1 MSYEKKIRRLEYEYG
16 ESNLNSRELV
26 SPTYRKKI
34 NKKYYDKQNIFI
46 IDGVL
51 AELEPNVMRMIKKE
65 VYQICNSVV
74 LKELCYNCKIEAI
87 IAAIILYVW
96 RTRHK
101 QLRVEQ
107 TKLWKKYD
115 LDWRKYALI
124 MSRLLQKTR
133 ERGILKRNVD

>member
-1 MSYEKKIRRLEYEYG
+1 MSYEKRIKRLQYEYG

-26 SPTYRKKI
+26 SPTYRKQI

-51 AELEPNVMRMIKKE
+51 AELDPNVMRMIKKE

-74 LKELCYNCKIEAI
+74 LKELCHNCKIEVI
-87 IAAIILYVW
+87 ISAIILYVW
-96 RTRHK
+96 RTRRK
-101 QLRVEQ
+101 QLRIEQ
-107 TKLWKKYD
+107 TKLWKKYE